1 MKKYLALLLSVLAV
15 SSCTIVDTGGAVDNV
30 GREIPVNHDLVLM
43 KKHSRTTYP
52 LYTTKDGKRYIKLRC
67 HYLPARAK
75 LFNSYMVGGCPV
87 EAHERFYSSLYNGKP
102 LTFYAEIEGE
112 CPYKVK
118 WLIPESDFSLNNVTV
133 SQIKFHE
140 EEAQQALRAH
150 LPEHRNTLNM
160 AVQPIRWVADVADIP
175 LSIIATP
182 INWLILP
189 TGYSLWE
196 L

>member
-1 MKKYLALLLSVLAV
+1 MKKYLSLLFSVFAV

-52 LYTTKDGKRYIKLRC
+52 LYTTKEGKRYIKLRS

-75 LFNSYMVGGCPV
+75 LFNCYMVGGCPV
-87 EAHERFYSSLYNGKP
+87 EAYERFYADLYNGKP
-102 LTFYAEIEGE
+102 QTFYAEIEGDR
-112 CPYKVK
+112 PYRVK
-118 WLIPESDFSLNNVTV
+118 WLIPEADFSLDNVSV
-133 SQIKFHE
+133 GQIAFHE
-140 EEAQQALRAH
+140 TEAQRALSAH

-160 AVQPIRWVADVADIP
+160 LVQPIRWVADVADIP
-175 LSIIATP
+175 LSLIATP
-182 INWLILP
+182 VNWLILP